1 MNDVA
6 TQLPF
11 AHCSQSRLFCFISG
25 TPLNENNH
33 PMMLPNGFIYGEN
46 ALIKMATENDGQIV
60 CPRTKEIFSF
70 TDAEKVYVM

>member
-1 MNDVA
+1 LA
-6 TQLPF
+6 TALPF

-46 ALIKMATENDGQIV
+46 ALIKMATENDGQVEIV
-60 CPRTKEIFSF
+60 
-70 TDAEKVYVM
+70 